1 MNEETE
7 CEEGEEAAKR
17 FTRFVKKAVS
27 VPKSEVDRRAKEWR
41 EAREAE
47 TSETADE

>member
-1 MNEETE
+1 MNEEIE
-7 CEEGEEAAKR
+7 RQEGEEAAKR
-17 FTRFVKKAVS
+17 FIRVAKKVVT

-47 TSETADE
+47 TSETASE